1 MTEVRACR
9 SGGGFGRKHIAFL
22 FIVVQAFA
30 LCVAGSSLSLSRVED
45 EDVPLSHEG
54 YKLAVQG
61 VMRHLL
67 QAADD
72 GMVDMNGS
80 FILAANRTA
89 RRDPLDHFN
98 KYRGGWDIQNDHYW
112 ASVGYT
118 GLPAFIVAII
128 WAALG
133 LLGLLFLLCC
143 CCFCGSRSKPEY
155 DHGKCGYI
163 IPIILLVFFTAVA
176 IAGCVVLYYGQ
187 AKFNNHLE
195 DTLDFIVR
203 QSNSTEEGLRRVS
216 RNLTR
221 AAEINIDNLF
231 TLSDADKAEIGNLN
245 RQLNSSANTLERDTA
260 DNARDIKHYIN
271 IVRISLMVV
280 AAVML
285 FLVILGLLFAACGI
299 RSVVYLLVFLGW
311 ILVTGT
317 WILCGIFILLNNT
330 LGDTCVAMGEW
341 VERPS
346 ANTTLDQILPCAD
359 PTTADLA
366 LDNSRD
372 YTDKIITLA
381 NNGITNVANVNFP
394 PGTPTYYN
402 QSGPLV
408 PTLCDIYGPS
418 PDFNLLPCTPGQLSF
433 EAAPANWSSY
443 ICVADSGGICQTQGR
458 LLNSTYRQLTTA
470 TDVGQSLFTDA
481 NFLVSVANCSFVRD
495 TFTEIKGVYCHDLR
509 KYCKWIWVGL
519 ILVSGGAMLSILL
532 WMVYIRR
539 KRYRYAPG
547 KVRYSKDPPVYNGLG
562 TAPPGT
568 A

>member
-495 TFTEIKGVYCHDLR
+495 TFTEIRGVYCHDLR

>member
-1 MTEVRACR
+1 MTEARVCR
-9 SGGGFGRKHIAFL
+9 SGGGFGRKQIAFL
-22 FIVVQAFA
+22 FIVLQALA
-30 LCVAGSSLSLSRVED
+30 LGVAGSSFSLARVED
-45 EDVPLSHEG
+45 DDGPRSHEG
-54 YKLAVQG
+54 YMLAVEG

-89 RRDPLDHFN
+89 RRDPTDNFN
-98 KYRGGWDIQNDHYW
+98 TYRGGWDIQNDHYW

-118 GLPAFIVAII
+118 GLPAFVVAVV
-128 WAALG
+128 WAGLG

-143 CCFCGSRSKPEY
+143 CCFCGSRTKPEY

-176 IAGCVVLYYGQ
+176 IAGCVILYYGQ
-187 AKFNNHLE
+187 AKFNDHLE

-203 QSNSTEEGLRRVS
+203 QSNTTEEGLRRVS

-221 AAEINIDNLF
+221 ASEINIENLF
-231 TLSDADKAEIGNLN
+231 TLSDADKAEIVNLN
-245 RQLNSSANTLERDTA
+245 TQLNNSANTLERDTA

-299 RSVVYLLVFLGW
+299 RSIVYLLVFLGW

-359 PTTADLA
+359 PATANLA

-381 NNGITNVANVNFP
+381 NDGITTVANGNFP

-402 QSGPLV
+402 QTGPLV
-408 PTLCDIYGPS
+408 PILCDLYGPA
-418 PDFNLLPCTPGQLSF
+418 PDFDLLPCTPGQLSF

-443 ICVADSGGICQTQGR
+443 VCVTNSSGICQTQGR
-458 LLNSTYRQLTTA
+458 LTNSTYRQLTTA

-495 TFTEIKGVYCHDLR
+495 TFTEIRDVYCHDLR

-547 KVRYSKDPPVYNGLG
+547 KVRYAKDPPVYNGLG
-562 TAPPGT
+562 TAPPST